1 MSSTANRIIPSRS
14 AYRQLAKSGRPV
26 PIRSE
31 LTADLETPV
40 SAFLKLHDGRH
51 GYLLESVQGGEKWAR
66 YSFIGCG
73 AMGFVRGS
81 GSRLEVVEGGK
92 VLRTIEGRDGLA
104 ALEQLL
110 TPWRMAASEA
120 GLPRFFGGA
129 VGCLGYDSVR
139 QFETLPDLGKPGL
152 GHPDLLFLLA
162 STMVIFDNV
171 AQKLIVVSYAN
182 PGPGP
187 SAKRSP
193 TQQAI
198 DAAYD
203 RAVAR
208 IEETIGKLRRPL
220 KPPAWAGAK
229 PAKDGRGAG
238 ARTVSTVDQPAFEK
252 MVLRAK
258 DYIAAGD
265 IMQVVLSQ
273 RFERPAKTAPFSV
286 YRALRM
292 INPSPYMYYLSFG
305 DLKVVGS
312 SPEALV
318 RCEEG
323 VIETRPIAGT
333 RPRGKAPAEDQRLEV
348 ELKADEKERAEH
360 LMLVDLG
367 RNDVGRVSEAG
378 SVVVNELM
386 AVERYSHVMHLVS
399 NVTGRLAGGRSGADV
414 LRACFPAGTVS
425 GAPKIR
431 AMEII
436 EELEP
441 TRRGLYAGAVGYLSF
456 SGNLDAAIN
465 IRTILFDGKK
475 AYIQAG
481 AGIVADSDPAK
492 EYWETVHKAQGM
504 MAAMDRA
511 EQGI

>member
-1 MSSTANRIIPSRS
+1 MSSSAKRLLPSLS
-14 AYRQLAKSGRPV
+14 AYRLLAKAGRPV
-26 PIRSE
+26 PIRCE
-31 LTADLETPV
+31 LMADLETPV
-40 SAFLKLHDGRH
+40 SAFLKLHDGRY
-51 GYLLESVQGGEKWAR
+51 GYLLESVEGGEKWAR

-73 AMGFVRGS
+73 AMGFVRGR
-81 GSRLEVVEGGK
+81 GNRLEVVEGGK

-110 TPWRMAASEA
+110 APWRMAASEA

-129 VGCLGYDSVR
+129 IGCLGYDSVR
-139 QFETLPDLGKPGL
+139 QFERLPDLRKPGL
-152 GHPDLLFLLA
+152 NHPDLLFLLV

-182 PGPGP
+182 PGPTP
-187 SAKRSP
+187 SNKHA
-193 TQQAI
+193 A
-198 DAAYD
+198 DAAYN
-203 RAVAR
+203 RAAARIDETVAR
-208 IEETIGKLRRPL
+208 LRRPFKL
-220 KPPAWAGAK
+220 PPWAASK
-229 PAKDGRGAG
+229 PAKGGKG
-238 ARTVSTVDQPAFEK
+238 ARVVSTVDQPAFER

-258 DYIAAGD
+258 DYISAGD

-273 RFERPAKTAPFSV
+273 RFERPVKASPFSV
-286 YRALRM
+286 YRALRL
-292 INPSPYMYYLSFG
+292 INPSPYLYYLSFG
-305 DLKVVGS
+305 DLMVVGS

-318 RCEEG
+318 RCEDG

-333 RPRGKAPAEDQRLEV
+333 RPRGQTPAEDQRLEA

-367 RNDVGRVSEAG
+367 RNDIGRVSEPG
-378 SVVVNELM
+378 SVVVDELM

-399 NVTGRLAGGRSGADV
+399 NVTGRLAQGRSGADV

-441 TRRGLYAGAVGYLSF
+441 TRRGLYAGAIGYLSF
-456 SGNLDAAIN
+456 TGNVDAAIN

-504 MAAMDRA
+504 MAAIDRA
-511 EQGI
+511 EEGIG

>member
-1 MSSTANRIIPSRS
+1 MSSTANRLFPSRS
-14 AYRQLAKSGRPV
+14 AYRLLAKAGRPI
-26 PIRSE
+26 PIRCE
-31 LTADLETPV
+31 LMADLETPV
-40 SAFLKLHDGRH
+40 SAFLKLHDGRY
-51 GYLLESVQGGEKWAR
+51 GYLLESVEGGEKWAR

-73 AMGFVRGS
+73 AMGLVRGH
-81 GSRLEVVEGGK
+81 GNRAEVVEGGK
-92 VLRTIEGRDGLA
+92 VLRAIEGRDGLA

-110 TPWRMAASEA
+110 APWQMAPSEA

-139 QFETLPDLGKPGL
+139 QFERLPDRRKPGL
-152 GHPDLLFLLA
+152 NHPDLLFLLA

-182 PGPGP
+182 PGQGG
-187 SAKRSP
+187 P
-193 TQQAI
+193 TQRSI

-203 RAVAR
+203 RAAAR
-208 IEETIGKLRRPL
+208 IGETVAKLRRPYRL
-220 KPPAWAGAK
+220 PSWAAAK
-229 PAKDGRGAG
+229 PVKGSRG
-238 ARTVSTVDQPAFEK
+238 ARTVSTVDQPTFER
-252 MVLRAK
+252 MVLQAK
-258 DYIAAGD
+258 DYITAGD

-273 RFERPAKTAPFSV
+273 RFERPARSAPFSV
-286 YRALRM
+286 YRALRT
-292 INPSPYMYYLSFG
+292 INPSPYLYYLSFG

-333 RPRGKAPAEDQRLEV
+333 RPRGRTPAEDQRLEA
-348 ELKADEKERAEH
+348 ELRADEKERAEH

-367 RNDVGRVSEAG
+367 RNDVGRVSEPG

-399 NVTGRLAGGRSGADV
+399 NVTGRLAAGRSGADV

-456 SGNLDAAIN
+456 TGNLDAAIN

-475 AYIQAG
+475 AYVQAG

-492 EYWETVHKAQGM
+492 EFWETVHKAQGM
-504 MAAMDRA
+504 MAAMERA
-511 EQGI
+511 EQGF

>member
-1 MSSTANRIIPSRS
+1 MSSTENRMIPSRS
-14 AYRQLAKSGRPV
+14 AYRLLAKSGRPV

-31 LTADLETPV
+31 LMADLETPV

-51 GYLLESVQGGEKWAR
+51 GYLLESVEGGEKWAR

-73 AMGFVRGS
+73 QMGMVRGR
-81 GSRLEVVEGGK
+81 GNRLEVVEGGK
-92 VLRTIEGRDGLA
+92 VLRTIEARDGLA
-104 ALEQLL
+104 ALEELL
-110 TPWRMAASEA
+110 APWRMSASEA

-139 QFETLPDLGKPGL
+139 QFEALPDRGKAGL
-152 GHPDLLFLLA
+152 GHPDLLMLLA

-182 PGPGP
+182 SGKG
-187 SAKRSP
+187 SP
-193 TQQAI
+193 TQASI

-203 RAVAR
+203 RAAAR
-208 IEETIGKLRRPL
+208 INETIAKLRRPF
-220 KPPAWAGAK
+220 KAPAWAGAK
-229 PAKDGRGAG
+229 PVRGGKGAK
-238 ARTVSTVDQPAFEK
+238 TVSTVNQSAFET

-273 RFERPAKTAPFSV
+273 RFERPARTSPFSV
-286 YRALRM
+286 YRALRT
-292 INPSPYMYYLSFG
+292 INPSPYLYYLSFG

-323 VIETRPIAGT
+323 GIDTRPIAGT
-333 RPRGKAPAEDQRLEV
+333 RPRGQTPAEDQRLEA
-348 ELKADEKERAEH
+348 ELRADEKERAEH

-367 RNDVGRVSEAG
+367 RNDVGRVSEPG
-378 SVVVNELM
+378 SVVVDQLM

-399 NVTGRLAGGRSGADV
+399 NVTGRLAEGRSGADV

-441 TRRGLYAGAVGYLSF
+441 TRRGLYAGAVGYVSF
-456 SGNLDAAIN
+456 TGNVDAAIN
-465 IRTILFDGKK
+465 IRTILFEGKK
-475 AYIQAG
+475 AYVQAG

>member
-1 MSSTANRIIPSRS
+1 MSSTANRLLPSRA
-14 AYRQLAKSGRPV
+14 AYRLLAKAGRPV
-26 PIRSE
+26 PVRCE
-31 LTADLETPV
+31 LMADLETPV

-51 GYLLESVQGGEKWAR
+51 GYLLESVEGGEKWAR

-73 AMGFVRGS
+73 AMGLVRGR
-81 GSRLEVVEGGK
+81 GGRLEVVEGGK

-110 TPWRMAASEA
+110 APWRMAASEA

-139 QFETLPDLGKPGL
+139 QFETLPDLRKPGL
-152 GHPDLLFLLA
+152 NHPDLLFLLA

-182 PGPGP
+182 PGKG
-187 SAKRSP
+187 SP
-193 TQQAI
+193 

-203 RAVAR
+203 RATARIDETVAR
-208 IEETIGKLRRPL
+208 LRRPL
-220 KPPAWAGAK
+220 KPPSWAVAK
-229 PAKDGRGAG
+229 PAKGAKG
-238 ARTVSTVDQPAFEK
+238 ARTVSTVDQPSFER
-252 MVLRAK
+252 MVLKAK

-273 RFERPAKTAPFSV
+273 RFERPARASPFSV

-292 INPSPYMYYLSFG
+292 INPSPYLYYLSFG

-333 RPRGKAPAEDQRLEV
+333 RPRGRTPAEDQRLEA

-399 NVTGRLAGGRSGADV
+399 NVTGRLAAGRSGADV

-431 AMEII
+431 AMEIV

-456 SGNLDAAIN
+456 TGNVDAAIN
-465 IRTILFDGKK
+465 IRTILFDREK
-475 AYIQAG
+475 AYVQAG

-504 MAAMDRA
+504 MAALDRA

>member
-1 MSSTANRIIPSRS
+1 MIPSRS
-14 AYRQLAKSGRPV
+14 AYRLMAKSGRPV

-51 GYLLESVQGGEKWAR
+51 GYLLESVEGGEKWAR

-73 AMGFVRGS
+73 PMGLVRGS
-81 GSRLEVVEGGK
+81 GNRLEVIEGGK
-92 VLRTIEGRDGLA
+92 VLRTIEARDGLA

-110 TPWRMAASEA
+110 APWRMSASET

-139 QFETLPDLGKPGL
+139 QFETLPDRGKSGL
-152 GHPDLLFLLA
+152 GHADLLFLLA

-182 PGPGP
+182 PGPSTKG
-187 SAKRSP
+187 SP

-203 RAVAR
+203 RAAAR
-208 IEETIGKLRRPL
+208 IDETIAKLRRPF
-220 KPPAWAGAK
+220 KVPSWAGAK
-229 PAKDGRGAG
+229 PVRGGKG
-238 ARTVSTVDQPAFEK
+238 ARIVSTVDQSAFEK

-273 RFERPAKTAPFSV
+273 RFERPAKTSPFSV
-286 YRALRM
+286 YRALRT
-292 INPSPYMYYLSFG
+292 INPSPYLYYLSFG

-318 RCEEG
+318 RCVEG

-333 RPRGKAPAEDQRLEV
+333 RPRGQTPAEDQRLEA

-367 RNDVGRVSEAG
+367 RNDVGRVSEPG
-378 SVVVNELM
+378 SVVVDELM

-399 NVTGRLAGGRSGADV
+399 NVTGRLTEGRSGADV

-456 SGNLDAAIN
+456 TGNVDAAIN
-465 IRTILFDGKK
+465 IRTILFEGKK
-475 AYIQAG
+475 AYVQAG

-511 EQGI
+511 ELGI

>member
-1 MSSTANRIIPSRS
+1 MSSTANRILPSRS
-14 AYRQLAKSGRPV
+14 AYRLLAKSGRPV
-26 PIRSE
+26 PVRSE

-51 GYLLESVQGGEKWAR
+51 GYLLESVEGGEKWAR

-73 AMGFVRGS
+73 AMGLVRGR
-81 GSRLEVVEGGK
+81 GNRLEVVEGGK
-92 VLRTIEGRDGLA
+92 VLRAIEGRDGLE

-110 TPWRMAASEA
+110 APWRMAASEA

-152 GHPDLLFLLA
+152 GHHDLLFLLA

-182 PGPGP
+182 PGPRP
-187 SAKRSP
+187 STNASP
-193 TQQAI
+193 PQKTI
-198 DAAYD
+198 DAAYE
-203 RAVAR
+203 RAAAR
-208 IEETIGKLRRPL
+208 IEETIAKLRRPL
-220 KPPAWAGAK
+220 NVPSWAVAK
-229 PAKDGRGAG
+229 PVKGGKG

-273 RFERPAKTAPFSV
+273 RFERPAKASPFSV

-333 RPRGKAPAEDQRLEV
+333 RPRGKAPAEDQRLEA

-367 RNDVGRVSEAG
+367 RNDVGRVSEPG

-386 AVERYSHVMHLVS
+386 IVERYSHVMHLVS
-399 NVTGRLAGGRSGADV
+399 NVTGRLAGGRSAADV

-504 MAAMDRA
+504 MAAIDRA